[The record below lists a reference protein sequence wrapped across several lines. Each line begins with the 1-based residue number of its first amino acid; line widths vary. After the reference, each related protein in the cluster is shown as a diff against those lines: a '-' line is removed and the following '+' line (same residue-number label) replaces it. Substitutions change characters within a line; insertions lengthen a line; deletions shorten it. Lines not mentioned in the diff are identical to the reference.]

1 MIAVALAAA
10 LSFVAFATASPAQA
24 VRDDFYMGVDVGTL
38 AEVEAAGERFYD
50 GGVQG
55 DALEIM
61 ADSGANLVR
70 LRLWNN
76 PYSSSGQPYGGG
88 TNDLAKTIALAK
100 RAKALGMD
108 VLLDLHYSDFWADPG
123 KQIKPKA
130 WANMSYSQLTTAV
143 RTYSRDVVSQMTAA
157 GAKPDI
163 VQVGNE
169 ITNGM
174 LQPTGSTSNW
184 TQLGGLLKAGIAGVH
199 EGGSGIEIALHLDR
213 GGNNSAYRTWFDN
226 ARNQGVPYDI
236 IAMSYYPYWHGTM
249 NQLRTNMND
258 VAARYGKDV
267 MVVETAYAWTLADGD
282 GRGNIFTSSHAQ
294 ESGYPATV
302 AGQTQFLR
310 DLQDAIAD
318 VPNDRGRGLVWWE
331 AAWTGDLGQARGHD
345 LHQRPGRGE
354 QLLGQPDPVRPQ
366 REQAVDTGLLRRGHR
381 RRRSGHRERGDQS
394 GLRVRQRQ
402 NRDRLEQQH
411 EHRRGLPGD
420 AREHPPGHRQVHAL
434 EEHRVHRL
442 DLPVA
447 ERSERDVHA
456 HGLGHERR
464 RSERRAHVRQ
474 GIRRDRAPGQPAG
487 GLAMDAGV
495 DHRRPGH
502 QRADRD
508 RVLLERERR
517 QLDQLRFGEPH
528 PHRLRREGGRPRT
541 RAASL
546 EAAARQWNS
555 SGG

>member
-1 MIAVALAAA
+1 MRRMIAVALTAVMG
-10 LSFVAFATASPAQA
+10 FVAFATASSPAQA

-38 AEVEAAGERFYD
+38 AEVEASGERFYD
-50 GGVQG
+50 DGVQG

-76 PYSSSGQPYGGG
+76 PYSTSGQPYGGG
-88 TNDLAKTIALAK
+88 TNDLAKTIALAQ

-130 WANMSYSQLTTAV
+130 WQNMSYSQLTAAV
-143 RTYSRDVVSQMTAA
+143 RTYSRDVVAQMTAA

-184 TQLGGLLKAGIAGVH
+184 SQLGGLLKAGIAGVH
-199 EGGSGIEIALHLDR
+199 EGGTGIEIALHLDR
-213 GGNNSAYRTWFDN
+213 GGNNAAYRTWFDN

-258 VAARYGKDV
+258 VSARYGKDV

-282 GRGNIFTSSHAQ
+282 GRGNIFTSSHAE

-310 DLQDAIAD
+310 DLQDAITD

-331 AAWTGDLGQARGHD
+331 AAWTGDTSWAKPAGMSYINDQAGESNSWDNQTLFDHNGNKLSTLDFFGEVTGGGDPGTGENVLTNGSFESGSGRTATGWSVWASSSTNLDAAFRETRGSFHQGSAKFTHWKASAYTVSTYQSRSVPNGTYTLTAWVMNGGGQNAARMYAKNHGGTE
-345 LHQRPGRGE
+345 R
-354 QLLGQPDPVRPQ
+354 
-366 REQAVDTGLLRRGHR
+366 QA
-381 RRRSGHRERGDQS
+381 E
-394 GLRVRQRQ
+394 
-402 NRDRLEQQH
+402 
-411 EHRRGLPGD
+411 
-420 AREHPPGHRQVHAL
+420 
-434 EEHRVHRL
+434 
-442 DLPVA
+442 LPVA
-447 ERSERDVHA
+447 SQWTQV
-456 HGLGHERR
+456 
-464 RSERRAHVRQ
+464 SIT
-474 GIRRDRAPGQPAG
+474 GIQVTSGQIEIGFYSNANAG
-487 GLAMDAGV
+487 NWINFDSVSLT
-495 DHRRPGH
+495 
-502 QRADRD
+502 
-508 RVLLERERR
+508 
-517 QLDQLRFGEPH
+517 
-528 PHRLRREGGRPRT
+528 RT
-541 RAASL
+541 A
-546 EAAARQWNS
+546 
-555 SGG
+555 